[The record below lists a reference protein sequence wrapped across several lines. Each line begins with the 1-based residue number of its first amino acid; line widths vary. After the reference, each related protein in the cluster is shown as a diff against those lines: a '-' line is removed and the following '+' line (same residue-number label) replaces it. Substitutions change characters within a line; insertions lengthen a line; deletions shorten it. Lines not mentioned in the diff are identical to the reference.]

1 MQRRD
6 TLKLLAANTGY
17 GQSYLLVTILAAVPV
32 MRERLLSLARYP
44 ARPRGAARPHET

>member
-6 TLKLLAANTGY
+6 TLKLLAANAGY
-17 GQSYLLVTILAAVPV
+17 GQSCLLITILAAVPV
-32 MRERLLSLARYP
+32 MREYSLDLARYP